1 MTFEN
6 TLEGVGSLTRGPAV
20 EIRTPSPLMEEET
33 MEEVEEMERAMEE
46 TWVQGKLSRAAAVLQ
61 NMLTFP
67 KAGAGFTRFE

>member
-1 MTFEN
+1 
-6 TLEGVGSLTRGPAV
+6 
-20 EIRTPSPLMEEET
+20 MEEET
-33 MEEVEEMERAMEE
+33 MEETMEEMESAMEE